1 MSSGT
6 HTMPDD
12 CTFERVDTSAWT
24 TGRPELD
31 RRYRTVHE
39 RCRDCGAT
47 RHRRERVH
55 ATLGEWSE

>member
-1 MSSGT
+1 
-6 HTMPDD
+6 MPDD

-31 RRYRTVHE
+31 RRYRTVRE
-39 RCRDCGAT
+39 RCRECGAI

-55 ATLGEWSE
+55 ATLGGYSE